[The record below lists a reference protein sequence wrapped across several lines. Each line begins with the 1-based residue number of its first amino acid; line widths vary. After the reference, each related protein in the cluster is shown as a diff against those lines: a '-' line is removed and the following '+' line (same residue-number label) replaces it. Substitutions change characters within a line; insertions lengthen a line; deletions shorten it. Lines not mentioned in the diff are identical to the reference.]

1 MKRSLIIVMCTLC
14 WAVGSAKSNK
24 NEEQDYSIMNEQ
36 RSLESNP
43 SYKLKIE
50 TTNDLI
56 MYDVT
61 DCQLDLACGNMP
73 EIDQEDVV
81 LCVAAAFTGK
91 CLDSFSHSN
100 ILGPHISQGIL
111 YEGYDEEGGYAV
123 FASWGEE
130 KGFFELGNQ
139 KKLEEVVEARGMAF
153 TQYWVVKDGKGYN
166 PPRQTIKEEYYR
178 CIAQMGGR
186 TYVIESK
193 EVVKFDYFVNCLLET
208 GIENALY
215 MDMGRGWNHSFYRE
229 GNGKVHI
236 LHSKTHEYCTNWL
249 VVK

>member
-1 MKRSLIIVMCTLC
+1 MKRNLIIVMCTLC

-24 NEEQDYSIMNEQ
+24 NEEQDYCIMNEQ

-111 YEGYDEEGGYAV
+111 YEGYDEEGGYAI

-178 CIAQMGGR
+178 CIAQKGGR
-186 TYVIESK
+186 TYVIELIN
-193 EVVKFDYFVNCLLET
+193 VYFLDWHQLPPTPET
-208 GIENALY
+208 GRHYEMSAKLTCQVELTVSLQPRENTAL
-215 MDMGRGWNHSFYRE
+215 F
-229 GNGKVHI
+229 NGLINTKNG
-236 LHSKTHEYCTNWL
+236 TEC
-249 VVK
+249 